1 MTDGNLSES
10 PEDAITRWVKEVV
23 DAAPPLTPHQRSV
36 IFCAFNGTPDGTPAP
51 PAPKEAADDKPMSL
65 GTPEW
70 DAYVARRVA
79 EAPSLTSNQRGEL
92 SRIFGH
98 ATTPED
104 LMDSQRDAPLRLGTP
119 EWKAHVAA
127 QVDTW
132 EPLDDATRVQLRL
145 LLNNGPLPEHLL
157 KGQAAT
163 EAEDP
168 IAAPVPVADVK
179 PETVAVYRHYD
190 AEDRLL
196 YIGISNDVVLRTR
209 THAVKSIWHAFAVR
223 AEETWYDTRELA
235 LDAERLAIIA
245 ELPLFNDRHSVVPR
259 EEQVRY
265 LVEHDRLDLLVPSKP
280 GWRDPRLP

>member
-10 PEDAITRWVKEVV
+10 PEDAMTRWVKEVV
-23 DAAPPLTPHQRSV
+23 DAAPPLTPHQRSVIYSAFHGGLAAETPAPEVPKPNPVQPGTPAYDAAIKALVDTWPPLTDHQRSV

-51 PAPKEAADDKPMSL
+51 PAPEEAADDKPM
-65 GTPEW
+65 
-70 DAYVARRVA
+70 
-79 EAPSLTSNQRGEL
+79 
-92 SRIFGH
+92 
-98 ATTPED
+98 
-104 LMDSQRDAPLRLGTP
+104 RLGTP

-132 EPLDDATRVQLRL
+132 EPLDDATRAELYRL
-145 LLNNGPLPEHLL
+145 FNGSIPEHLL
-157 KGQAAT
+157 TPTPG
-163 EAEDP
+163 AESEVT
-168 IAAPVPVADVK
+168 AAPIADVK

-196 YIGISNDVVLRTR
+196 YIGITNDVDLRTR

-245 ELPLFNDRHSVVPR
+245 ELPLFNDRHSMVPR

-265 LVEHDRLDLLVPSKP
+265 LVEHDRLDLLAPSKP
-280 GWRDPRLP
+280 GWRDPR